1 MTVRLL
7 LSCGEPSGDLYAGA
21 LTRELRALLPHMTIA
36 GLGGPQFAAA
46 GGRLIEDYRGLAVT
60 GVTEVIGTLSRLAA
74 TRRRLVDYARD
85 TQADALIVIDYSGF
99 NLRLARSI
107 KQLGIPVIYYIS
119 PQVWA
124 WRSGRLKTIRAT
136 ADRMLVIFP
145 FEEAIYRDAGV
156 PVEFVGHPLIDLIP
170 RVESRADFLR
180 ARHLDPAART
190 IALLPGSRSN
200 EVRRI
205 LPDLVSAARLIAGR
219 VPHVQ
224 FVVARAGN
232 LADDLFHPARDAG
245 VPMAIVEGQTDA
257 AIAAA
262 DVVLTASGTATVQ
275 TALHDTP
282 MVVVYRLSGLEFAV
296 GRRFVKLDTFAMV
309 NLIADQRIVPELIQ
323 DAFTPAAVADEAV
336 ALLTD
341 AARAAAMRAGL
352 AMVRARLGGPGASR
366 RAATAIVNM
375 IQARKGTS

>member
-21 LTRELRALLPHMTIA
+21 LTRELRALLPHVTIA
-36 GLGGPQFAAA
+36 GLGGPAFAAA

-60 GVTEVIGTLSRLAA
+60 GVTEVVGTLSRLAA

-85 TQADALIVIDYSGF
+85 THTDALIVIDYSGF

-107 KQLGIPVIYYIS
+107 KALGIPIIYYVS

-124 WRSGRLKTIRAT
+124 WRSGRIKTIRAT

-156 PVEFVGHPLIDLIP
+156 PVEFVGHPLIDLVGRAQP
-170 RVESRADFLR
+170 RAAFLT
-180 ARHLDPAART
+180 ARHLDPAAPT
-190 IALLPGSRSN
+190 VAVLPGSRAN

-205 LPDLVSAARLIAGR
+205 LPDLVSAARLIAER
-219 VPHVQ
+219 VPRVQ
-224 FVVARAGN
+224 FVIGRAGN
-232 LADDLFHPARDAG
+232 LPDALFEPARHAG
-245 VPMAIVEGQTDA
+245 VPMVIVENETDA
-257 AIAAA
+257 VLAAA
-262 DVVLTASGTATVQ
+262 DVALTASGTATVQ

-282 MVVVYRLSGLEFAV
+282 MVVVYRLSGLEYTV

-309 NLIADQRIVPELIQ
+309 NLIAGERIVPELIQ
-323 DAFTPAAVADEAV
+323 DAFTPRAVADEAV
-336 ALLTD
+336 SLLTD
-341 AARAAAMRAGL
+341 AARAASMRAGL
-352 AMVRARLGGPGASR
+352 AAVRARLGGPGASR
-366 RAATAIVNM
+366 RAAAAIANM
-375 IQARKGTS
+375 IQSRKGTE